1 MRIRIKRDLIR
12 NEMRMLV
19 HFTFLRG
26 VEVEERV
33 RLYVEKK
40 MDAAGKALGEPKE
53 ANVEIDQNKRGE
65 YSVDVSLHSKGETF
79 RASETAS
86 SVEEAID
93 TIEREL
99 QEQIRDYKKKTIDLE
114 RRRGRS
120 GKKKTAIDES
130 ARF

>member
-1 MRIRIKRDLIR
+1 
-12 NEMRMLV
+12 MRMLV

-79 RASETAS
+79 RASEMAS